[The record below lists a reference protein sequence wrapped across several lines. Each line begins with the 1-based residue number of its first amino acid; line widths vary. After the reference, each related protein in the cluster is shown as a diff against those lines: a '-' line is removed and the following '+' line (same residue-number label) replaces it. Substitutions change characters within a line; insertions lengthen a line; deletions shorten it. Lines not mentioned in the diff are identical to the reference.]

1 MCHVTLYASRNWW
14 KTLWIDSFIA
24 FINDAL
30 LLKRVKCNYS
40 GLIFNT
46 FSFCAGK
53 FLSIMCACT
62 LREKHPYS
70 EFFWSVFSRIRT
82 EYGEIR
88 SIQSKCGKIRTRK
101 YSVSEHFSYSE
112 HFPCFMK
119 VSHVDIWT
127 AKFTI
132 LSFGPFYS
140 L

>member
-53 FLSIMCACT
+53 FLSIMCTCT

-70 EFFWSVFSRIRT
+70 EFFWWIFSRIRT

-88 SIQSKCGKIRTRK
+88 SISP
-101 YSVSEHFSYSE
+101 YSVQMGKNTDQKKSEYGHFSLSSILLQHLIFAIIHLHEIYS
-112 HFPCFMK
+112 
-119 VSHVDIWT
+119 T
-127 AKFTI
+127 
-132 LSFGPFYS
+132 
-140 L
+140 